1 MAGKKVA
8 VEFDVQEDLV
18 KMLEYA
24 SDKSKALRCILDYI
38 ATDPDWEEVFKQIRC
53 IPDGGWNQEKHEP
66 SKFKVLVAIIAS
78 DQIGT
83 PRSSSFFPLS
93 SREW

>member
-24 SDKSKALRCILDYI
+24 SDKCGLGDKLKALRCILDFVTKD
-38 ATDPDWEEVFKQIRC
+38 ADR
-53 IPDGGWNQEKHEP
+53 
-66 SKFKVLVAIIAS
+66 
-78 DQIGT
+78 
-83 PRSSSFFPLS
+83 
-93 SREW
+93 

>member
-24 SDKSKALRCILDYI
+24 SDKYQLSDKSKALRCNLD
-38 ATDPDWEEVFKQIRC
+38 
-53 IPDGGWNQEKHEP
+53 
-66 SKFKVLVAIIAS
+66 
-78 DQIGT
+78 
-83 PRSSSFFPLS
+83 
-93 SREW
+93 